1 MEEKLAR
8 YGRYA
13 ADGAAATDD
22 RAERSTRSTD
32 AGQDQAFVVLDAC
45 HALIEQYQSLLGQV
59 GRRNELTVNEMLV
72 LVQLALMPDA
82 CTQKDLMGTHMGL
95 SVSSVCRMV
104 ESLRQKE
111 CLTTEVDVH
120 DRRSWLI
127 HLTDRGHE
135 MAEEFRDRLHVRLDE
150 ILGAVPGLDPEAFVT
165 IMDYAG
171 DAARQRKDSP
181 GKSSSL

>member
-8 YGRYA
+8 YGRFG
-13 ADGAAATDD
+13 ADSGAPTDD
-22 RAERSTRSTD
+22 RATRSARPD
-32 AGQDQAFVVLDAC
+32 GEHDLAFVVLDAC

-181 GKSSSL
+181 GKSRSL

>member
-1 MEEKLAR
+1 MEEKWAQ

-13 ADGAAATDD
+13 ADGTAATDD
-22 RAERSTRSTD
+22 RAERSARSTD

-45 HALIEQYQSLLGQV
+45 HALIEQYQALLAQM

-104 ESLRQKE
+104 ESLRQKD

-127 HLTDRGHE
+127 HLTTRGHDL
-135 MAEEFRDRLHVRLDE
+135 AEEFRDRLHVRLDE
-150 ILGAVPGLDPEAFVT
+150 ILGAVPGLDPEAFVA
-165 IMDYAG
+165 IMTHAG
-171 DAARQRKDSP
+171 DAARQRKGTV
-181 GKSSSL
+181 GKGTSF